1 MALAGRSRAD
11 NEVPGTVI
19 GISGGEGGGGGQNI
33 VVSRN
38 CSRIVNGRQCG
49 LKEQ

>member
-19 GISGGEGGGGGQNI
+19 GISGGEGGGGGVEHWGI
-33 VVSRN
+33 KK
-38 CSRIVNGRQCG
+38 
-49 LKEQ
+49 L

>member
-19 GISGGEGGGGGQNI
+19 GISGGEGGGG
-33 VVSRN
+33 VEH
-38 CSRIVNGRQCG
+38 CG
-49 LKEQ
+49 IKKL